1 MSSLAL
7 LFLLSAYMLF
17 SRDYVDGAPA
27 MSVDTLTERYIS
39 SMQSGN
45 YRRALEYAY
54 EIRTL
59 ASGSLRLPDKMLA
72 DSYIGQA
79 YLAGD
84 KYDSAYA
91 YLTESLDIWKMSG
104 DTCSS
109 GREYAAVYSS
119 LNGLGI
125 YSIVR
130 EMNYGKAVEY
140 FLTGMRLA
148 EENNSYYHYAV
159 LGSNL
164 VYTYNLRQDTSGL
177 AYAREIYRYG
187 RRAGNGYLIFTGSS
201 TSAMM
206 FYLKNDLDSAVKYAE
221 EAVRLAGQYSDKA
234 GVYALYGDILQYKGN
249 DVAAGKYYR
258 QALSSIGGTSTT
270 TAISIYLSYG
280 QFLLHGGKYA
290 EALEYLE
297 KGLELAD
304 STDNHIF
311 TYRLYLAESE
321 AYERL
326 GDYSHALDLYKQFH
340 FNSQEALDLQ
350 MERTLNELT
359 RKYENEK
366 HEKEIQQNSLT
377 IVRKNK
383 ALTTAVFIIV
393 LVLAGSGMIWVM
405 YRHKN
410 RMYSRIA
417 RQYKDAIG
425 KERSLEM
432 KIDMLEQKLKACS
445 PSSSPVIDRNEE
457 IFDRLEHIMRKD
469 KVYHEKGLTRDKV
482 AQMLG
487 TNRTYLSQIINER
500 TGMSFVY
507 YVNSLRIDEALE
519 ILSDPDNDAPLKAVS
534 LDLGFS
540 SMTSFYTFFQRKVGM
555 TPAKYR
561 DEVRQLS
568 DSTNCRTR

>member
-1 MSSLAL
+1 MYSLAF
-7 LFLLSAYMLF
+7 LFIVSVYSLF
-17 SRDYVDGAPA
+17 SQESRNTPA
-27 MSVDTLTERYIS
+27 KMSVDTLTERYIGC
-39 SMQSGN
+39 MQAGN
-45 YRRALEYAY
+45 YTEALEYAY
-54 EIRTL
+54 GIRTAAL
-59 ASGSLRLPDKMLA
+59 DSHRLPVKMLA

-84 KYDSAYA
+84 QYDSAYA

-104 DTCSS
+104 DTCGS
-109 GREYAAVYSS
+109 GREYAAVCSS

-125 YSIVR
+125 YSIVK
-130 EMNYGKAVEY
+130 EMNYSRAVEY

-148 EENNSYYHYAV
+148 EENDSYYHYAV

-164 VYTYNLRQDTSGL
+164 VYTYNLRQDTAGL

-187 RRAGNGYLIFTGSS
+187 KQAGNQYLVFTGSS

-206 FYLKNDLDSAVKYAE
+206 FYLRNDLDSAQKYAA
-221 EAVRLAGQYSDKA
+221 EAVRLAEQYSDKA
-234 GVYALYGDILQYKGN
+234 GVYALYGDILQDKGN
-249 DVAAGKYYR
+249 NVAAGKSYR
-258 QALSSIGGTSTT
+258 QALNSIGGTSTT

-280 QFLLHGGKYA
+280 QFLLHSGKYA
-290 EALEYLE
+290 DALAFLE
-297 KGLELAD
+297 KGLRLAD

-326 GDYSHALDLYKQFH
+326 GNYGQALDLYKQFH
-340 FNSQEALDLQ
+340 FNSQEAFDLQ
-350 MERTLNELT
+350 MERKLNELT
-359 RKYENEK
+359 RKYEQEK

-383 ALTTAVFIIV
+383 ALMTAVFIMV
-393 LVLAGSGMIWVM
+393 LILAGSGMIWAM

-417 RQYKDAIG
+417 RQYKEAID
-425 KERSLEM
+425 KERSLER
-432 KIDMLEQKLKACS
+432 KIDMLEQKLNACS
-445 PSSSPVIDRNEE
+445 PSTYPVIDRNEE

-561 DEVRQLS
+561 EEVRQLS